1 MGLTIENVVEVF
13 LKCSLLSFQL
23 FGETLSVKPPL
34 FFMPLVVGLKKL
46 IWVIHRRHR
55 PLLHWRIPIATHG
68 MVHGRSNTK
77 GIWGPHHL
85 ALMREVCR
93 RGWGHVPS
101 VRWVGGVDAT
111 GGEAV
116 DCPSVRQISVINSRW
131 VSKRCGRSWTGL
143 CSVKAHRQEW
153 GGVKPCRVNN
163 VGPRST
169 SSRAV
174 DARLA

>member
-85 ALMREVCR
+85 ALIREVCR
-93 RGWGHVPS
+93 RGWGHVNFS
-101 VRWVGGVDAT
+101 V
-111 GGEAV
+111 
-116 DCPSVRQISVINSRW
+116 PM
-131 VSKRCGRSWTGL
+131 
-143 CSVKAHRQEW
+143 
-153 GGVKPCRVNN
+153 
-163 VGPRST
+163 
-169 SSRAV
+169 
-174 DARLA
+174 RLSENRLKTDLFSFLFVYIFWAIIFNGMFENREKTKHIFFDNPMQN